1 VKPKVSLMLDSGVFS
16 AWNKGGT
23 LSIKDYIAYL
33 KDYKSLL
40 HSYVSMDVIPGEI
53 GRKRTQSEVEE
64 SAKKSYDNLQIMKG
78 HGLSPIPVFHQDE
91 PFSWFERMLKDG
103 EKYIGISSGKD
114 LAAENDLK
122 RNWLDTIFTM
132 ICDAKGQP
140 LIKTH
145 GFGITRTQYLTRY
158 PFTTVDSTTW
168 LLTPGFGIIIV
179 PTYRGDKPDYWAPP
193 IRIPVTGIAQKSTTQ
208 QKLQLEGLNGLQF
221 DCVAKFLRDEVGVSV
236 GEARY
241 GTGIRRKAV
250 LIYFMRLAE
259 HLLDIRFVNKSSG
272 FITKTKSITGK
283 PLAPAP
289 LKIMFA
295 TAMNN
300 PEWSQMLTDNDA
312 NTRLVSYFETR
323 NISQEKFEAYV
334 KNGVIK
340 KYQRRVPRQLDWN
353 ETYLNYR
360 YLAQLA
366 RYERLEK
373 EYGMASQVVPDA
385 KG

>member
-1 VKPKVSLMLDSGVFS
+1 MKPKVTLMLDSGVFS

-40 HSYVSMDVIPGEI
+40 HSYVSMDVIPGVI
-53 GRKRTQSEVEE
+53 GRKRTQREVED
-64 SAKKSYDNLQIMKG
+64 SAKQSYANLQTMKG
-78 HGLSPIPVFHQDE
+78 HGLKPIPVFHQDE
-91 PFSWFERMLKDG
+91 PFSWLERMLKDG
-103 EKYIGISSGKD
+103 ERYIGISSGKD

-132 ICDAKGQP
+132 ICDPLGRP

-145 GFGITRTQYLTRY
+145 GFGITRTQYLLRY

-179 PTYRGDKPDYWAPP
+179 PAYRDGKPDYRAPP
-193 IRIPVTGIAQKSTTQ
+193 IRVPVTGNAQKSTSQ
-208 QKLQLEGLNGLQF
+208 QKLQLEGMNDLNF

-241 GTGIRRKAV
+241 GTGVRRKAV
-250 LIYFMRLAE
+250 LIYFLRLAG
-259 HLLDIRFVNKSSG
+259 HLLDIRFTQKSAG

-283 PLAPAP
+283 PLASAP
-289 LKIMFA
+289 LQIMYA

-300 PEWSQMLTDNDA
+300 SEWSQMLTDNNA

-323 NISQEKFEAYV
+323 NLSQEKFEVYV
-334 KNGVIK
+334 KNGLIK
-340 KYQRRVPRQLDWN
+340 TYQRRVARQLDWN
-353 ETYLNYR
+353 ETYLNQR

-366 RYERLEK
+366 RHERLES
-373 EYGMASQVVPDA
+373 EYGE
-385 KG
+385 K